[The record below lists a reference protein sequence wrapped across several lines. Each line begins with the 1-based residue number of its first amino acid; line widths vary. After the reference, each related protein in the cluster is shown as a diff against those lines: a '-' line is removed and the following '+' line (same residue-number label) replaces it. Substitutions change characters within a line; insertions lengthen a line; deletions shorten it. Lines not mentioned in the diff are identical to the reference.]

1 MVLTY
6 LEVDF
11 EEYDIT
17 ETMWKTRTNIPEEIK
32 NYDTLPLIYTRGEI
46 RPADLAFLKSFA
58 ERRGLGPER
67 IPLDIY
73 KYNYILD
80 EW

>member
-1 MVLTY
+1 MGNDLRCPRIYYYQCYGEAEPIKMVLTY

-32 NYDTLPLIYTRGEI
+32 NCYSNLNL
-46 RPADLAFLKSFA
+46 
-58 ERRGLGPER
+58 
-67 IPLDIY
+67 
-73 KYNYILD
+73 
-80 EW
+80 